1 MNGEIGKPI
10 PSSAGGGRELLR
22 VLLRVGVL
30 TTLALIIGVVL
41 FARSLDRREPRAV
54 VPADGIVVL
63 TGGADRINEALQLLE
78 RGLGRRLMISGVN
91 MNSTAE
97 ALKRLWP
104 GREHLF
110 ECCIDLDYQ
119 ARNTYE
125 NAIEAR
131 RWARAQGFTS
141 LLLVT
146 ASYHLPRAALELK
159 HAMPEAVI
167 QPYPVVP
174 LASRINRW
182 WQEPALMRII
192 ALEFVKYSAASIRL
206 ALGIPGG

>member
-1 MNGEIGKPI
+1 M
-10 PSSAGGGRELLR
+10 
-22 VLLRVGVL
+22 
-30 TTLALIIGVVL
+30 
-41 FARSLDRREPRAV
+41 
-54 VPADGIVVL
+54 
-63 TGGADRINEALQLLE
+63 QLLE

-91 MNSTAE
+91 VHSTAE
-97 ALKRLWP
+97 ALKRHWP

-141 LLLVT
+141 LILVT
-146 ASYHLPRAALELK
+146 ASYHLPRARLELQ
-159 HAMPEAVI
+159 HAMPEALI

-182 WQEPALMRII
+182 WQDPVLMRII

>member
-1 MNGEIGKPI
+1 MSGENGKPA
-10 PSSAGGGRELLR
+10 PSAGASRKFLH

-30 TTLALIIGVVL
+30 AAIALVIGVVF
-41 FARSLDRREPRAV
+41 FARSLDRREARALT
-54 VPADGIVVL
+54 AAEGIVVL

-91 MNSTAE
+91 AHSTTE

-131 RWARAQGFTS
+131 RWARTQGFRS
-141 LLLVT
+141 LILVT
-146 ASYHLPRAALELK
+146 ASYHLPRAALELR
-159 HAMPEAVI
+159 HAMPEAEI
-167 QPYPVVP
+167 QPWPVVP

-192 ALEFVKYSAASIRL
+192 ALEFVKYAAASLRL
-206 ALGIPGG
+206 ALGVPGG

>member
-1 MNGEIGKPI
+1 MNEDSGNRV
-10 PSSAGGGRELLR
+10 PSSAGASRDLLR
-22 VLLRVGVL
+22 VLLRVAILAG
-30 TTLALIIGVVL
+30 LALVIGVVL
-41 FARSLDRREPRAV
+41 FARSLDRRESRVLTA
-54 VPADGIVVL
+54 ADGIVVL

-91 MNSTAE
+91 VHSTAE

-141 LLLVT
+141 LILVT
-146 ASYHLPRAALELK
+146 ASYHLPRARLELQ
-159 HAMPEAVI
+159 HAMPEAAI

>member
-1 MNGEIGKPI
+1 MNGESGKPL
-10 PSSAGGGRELLR
+10 PTSTGGSRELLR
-22 VLLRVGVL
+22 VLSRVGVL
-30 TTLALIIGVVL
+30 AILALIVGVVL
-41 FARSLDRREPRAV
+41 FARSLERRESRALTA
-54 VPADGIVVL
+54 ADGIVVL
-63 TGGADRINEALQLLE
+63 TGGADRINEAMQLLE

-91 MNSTAE
+91 VHSTAE
-97 ALKRLWP
+97 ALKRHWP

-131 RWARAQGFTS
+131 RWARAQRFTS
-141 LLLVT
+141 LILVT
-146 ASYHLPRAALELK
+146 ASYHLPRARLELQY
-159 HAMPEAVI
+159 AMPEALI

-182 WQEPALMRII
+182 WQDPVLMRII

>member
-1 MNGEIGKPI
+1 MNGESGSSD
-10 PSSAGGGRELLR
+10 PSSAGGGREFLR
-22 VLLRVGVL
+22 VLLRVGI
-30 TTLALIIGVVL
+30 LAALGLVIGVVL
-41 FARSLDRREPRAV
+41 FARSLERREPRAV
-54 VPADGIVVL
+54 TPADGIVVL

-91 MNSTAE
+91 VHSTAE
-97 ALKRLWP
+97 ALKRHWP
-104 GREHLF
+104 GRENLF

-141 LLLVT
+141 LILVT
-146 ASYHLPRAALELK
+146 ASYHLPRARLELR
-159 HAMPEAVI
+159 HAMPEASI